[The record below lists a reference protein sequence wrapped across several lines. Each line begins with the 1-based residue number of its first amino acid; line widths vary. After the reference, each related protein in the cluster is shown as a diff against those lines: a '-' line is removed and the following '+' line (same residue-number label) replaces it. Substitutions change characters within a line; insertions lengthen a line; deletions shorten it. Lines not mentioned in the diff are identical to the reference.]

1 MSLVV
6 RIQRLM
12 KRRLVKSSWMAVLIA
27 SLLAPFLPIAGPSK
41 AQAASLES
49 QSLGFKLTEWVLDE
63 SRGYIYAV
71 SEEGNKLL
79 FIRMSDLQVET
90 SIDIGS
96 KPSDIDLFNGKLY
109 VPLSGATQI
118 KIVDIASKTVERTLA
133 TTDRP
138 YLTAV
143 TDNKVFYV
151 GGNYR
156 NSVFEYNLST
166 NGIREVKTAASSEP
180 DIIID
185 QSGQKLFVGARGSSG
200 SNLYAY
206 SVSDHRLLSQ
216 TTYDEGYGFSYP
228 NRKLLLDDAGIY
240 FAGYLLDP
248 ANLAVI
254 QGNYRARAYF
264 SNGKYVL
271 TGSDYTPGAVM
282 DRKTFTEVTKL
293 PYASSLM
300 AMDSSNQIYM
310 FKSGTTTIEKLQLP
324 LTPAALTAS
333 KVTGGVRFN
342 YGLSD
347 WTVSE
352 NGEYIYAIFKDANR
366 LVTLRSSDLSVVGD
380 MFIGSDPVDISGYE
394 GKLYVALSGSTKIG
408 VVDTVYGTSVPS
420 SVYQITVDTNPFQIE
435 AGNKLYYA
443 YNDQWEEVRV
453 YDAVYG
459 GSGQK
464 LKPDNQT
471 LSVYVPKLKLDQ
483 TNNMLYVG
491 GANSLTQIRTTDNK
505 IISKRDRGAYS
516 SQILKDGPFLYF
528 GKERLD
534 ANVISYVYGEYGA
547 PVVYANGPYVFTQSA
562 VYNRDTFNKQF
573 DLSYTIDQALILKN
587 GNVLTYDP
595 STSTVYRYNSMSELQ
610 QDTPA
615 NRPPMHL
622 PVGVSFY
629 DTDDNLGTIGGSLR
643 WSAPSSEEFI
653 TEYTVYFLDANK
665 QKIGAS
671 IYTLPKTAGYS
682 YSVDIPK
689 GTKLPQG
696 AKYFGVYAKNSVGE
710 GATPGVADIWDNTGT
725 AFYASPLEPRL
736 VDTDPQRGALAL
748 KLSWYVYESSDK
760 FGYDLF
766 FADSN
771 KKPMGDRFGKVA
783 YEDGVASDTSNVQRK
798 FSFDIKGSV
807 PDQAAYVAI
816 KAVNSK
822 GQSAMNFT
830 YLRIYDN
837 ILSEQVPLDS
847 GVEGRPSS
855 IPAAVSFFDENQ
867 AKGKLS
873 GILSWHEF
881 SAANDVTD
889 YIAYFLDGEGKKLKP
904 IMQTKRS
911 DSRERYE
918 VSLPEIAI
926 PSGAKRIAVYSKN
939 EKGESEA
946 GASIPIWDRPYATPS
961 QTMFIDTNPSRGK
974 IEGKVTW
981 QPSADESDISG
992 YHLFFGNR
1000 MFQWDVQPFATVTK
1014 GEDQYTVNVAP
1025 ELIKADT
1032 AYVMVVPVNEKGE
1045 PAPNKEIVHISDNV
1059 SSEKIDWLKLVDSVS
1074 PIQPSPFLD
1083 IDGEAGQ
1090 IGGTLSFFVKNDDPE
1105 MIYQTFFANQ
1115 TGEKLQLLSEIKGR
1129 VGSFGG
1135 MGSEFQISIPPHT
1148 KLPPGATQIGIV
1160 TRGRGIE
1167 AKPVFIP
1174 VQDRIRTA
1182 PLREDQIIVTNNK
1195 DGNDSIQVN
1204 GLQEGDNIRIYRTPT
1219 VPYSMASAVVEK
1231 DKQSVAFNVNQLG
1244 AGSGSIYVSIQR
1256 GDTVESLRTAKSYNA
1271 ENNNSQTPVNSGGGF
1286 VGGGGGGAPSSP
1298 SNDKVS
1304 KTTIDDKKAAEL
1316 LKGLN
1321 KESTQLVVEIPGKA
1335 DAVQAEFTRDSFKA
1349 LAGGLGNAKLVIKSE
1364 GASLELP
1371 KSVIEQLVAELSA
1384 ANEKGSVIVSF
1395 TKADQALEKAVV
1407 DVLAQTGASVV
1418 SKLVDFKI
1426 EVITAEGKIKE
1437 INALPTYAARTLE
1450 IGDVSAEMSASQLA
1464 GLVIDK
1470 NSGQY
1475 YPIPAIFTNR
1485 DGKWQG
1491 TLYRKGNSL
1500 YTIVR
1505 QSKTFNDIA
1514 PEHYAKG
1521 AIETL
1526 ASKFIVSGYPDGSFA
1541 SVRPVTRAELASMLT
1556 KALGLIPDQASQAQ
1570 FSDVKASDWY
1580 SIPIASAA
1588 ASGLIAGYEDGT
1600 FRPDTPVTR
1609 QELVVMLQRAVIYAG
1624 LADSS
1629 SGVNNA
1635 KSAQSYR
1642 DQDQIAEWAKDA
1654 VFLSNQLG
1662 IVQGFEDSSFR
1673 PQAQADR
1680 GQVSI
1685 MLYRMM
1691 KAVNFIN

>member
-27 SLLAPFLPIAGPSK
+27 SLLASFLPVAAPSK

-49 QSLGFKLTEWVLDE
+49 QSLGFNLTEWVFDE

-71 SEEGNKLL
+71 SQEGNKLL
-79 FIRMSDLQVET
+79 FIRMSDLQIET

-151 GGNYR
+151 GGDYR
-156 NSVFEYNLST
+156 SSVFEYDLST
-166 NGIREVKTAASSEP
+166 NGIRKVETASSSEP

-185 QSGQKLFVGARGSSG
+185 QSGQKLFVGERGSSG

-216 TTYDEGYGFSYP
+216 TTYNEGRGFTYP
-228 NRKLLLDDAGIY
+228 DRKLVLDDAGIY
-240 FAGYLLDP
+240 FAGRLLDP
-248 ANLAVI
+248 TNLAVI
-254 QGNYRARAYF
+254 QGNYRARVYF

-282 DRKTFTEVTKL
+282 DRKTFTEVAKL

-324 LTPAALTAS
+324 LMSAALTAS

-352 NGEYIYAIFKDANR
+352 NEEYIYGIFKDANR
-366 LVTLRSSDLSVVGD
+366 LVTLRSSDLSVVSD
-380 MFIGSDPVDISGYE
+380 MFIGSDPTDISDYE

-443 YNDQWEEVRV
+443 NIDQWQEVRV

-464 LKPDNQT
+464 LKPDSQT
-471 LSVYVPKLKLDQ
+471 LSVHAPKLKLDQ
-483 TNNMLYVG
+483 KNNMLYVG
-491 GANSLTQIRTTDNK
+491 GDYDLTQIRTTDNK
-505 IISKRDRGAYS
+505 IVSKRDRGAYKS
-516 SQILKDGPFLYF
+516 RLLKDGPFLYF

-595 STSTVYRYNSMSELQ
+595 STSTVYRYTSMSELQ

-615 NRPPMHL
+615 NRPPMQL

-629 DTDDNLGTIGGSLR
+629 DTDDTQGTIGGSLR
-643 WSAPSSEEFI
+643 WLAPSSEEFI
-653 TEYTVYFLDANK
+653 TGYAVYFLDANK

-671 IYTLPKTAGYS
+671 IYTLPKASGYS
-682 YSVDIPK
+682 YSIDIPK

-710 GATPGVADIWDNTGT
+710 GASPGVADIWDNTGT
-725 AFYASPLEPRL
+725 AFFASPLEPRL

-760 FGYDLF
+760 FGYDLY
-766 FADSN
+766 FADIN
-771 KKPMGDRFGKVA
+771 KKPLGDRFGKVA
-783 YEDGVASDTSNVQRK
+783 YEDGVASGTSNVQRK
-798 FSFDIKGSV
+798 FSFDIKDPV

-830 YLRIYDN
+830 YLKIYDN
-837 ILSEQVPLDS
+837 ILSEQVPVNS

-867 AKGKLS
+867 AKGKIS
-873 GILSWHEF
+873 GILAWHEF

-904 IMQTKRS
+904 IIQTKRS

-918 VSLPEIAI
+918 VSLPEIAV

-946 GASIPIWDRPYATPS
+946 GASIPIWDWPYATPS

-992 YHLFFGNR
+992 YHLFFGTR
-1000 MFQWDVQPFATVTK
+1000 TFQWDVQPFAKVTK
-1014 GEDQYTVNVAP
+1014 GEDQYTVNAAP
-1025 ELIKADT
+1025 EQIKADT

-1045 PAPNKEIVHISDNV
+1045 PAPYKEIAHISDNV
-1059 SSEKIDWLKLVDSVS
+1059 SSEKIDWLQPVDSVS

-1090 IGGTLSFFVKNDDPE
+1090 IEGTLSFFAKYDDPE
-1105 MIYQTFFANQ
+1105 MTYQTFFANQ

-1135 MGSEFQISIPPHT
+1135 SGSTFQISIPSHT
-1148 KLPPGATQIGIV
+1148 KLPSGATQIGIV
-1160 TRGRGIE
+1160 IRGRGIE
-1167 AKPVFIP
+1167 AKPVFLPI
-1174 VQDRIRTA
+1174 QDRIRTA
-1182 PLREDQIIVTNNK
+1182 PLREDQIFVTNNK
-1195 DGNDSIQVN
+1195 DSSDSIQVN
-1204 GLQEGDNIRIYRTPT
+1204 GLQEGDIIRIYRTPT

-1231 DKQSVAFNVNQLG
+1231 DKQSVAFNVSQLG

-1256 GDTVESLRTAKSYNA
+1256 VDTVESLRTAKSYNG
-1271 ENNNSQTPVNSGGGF
+1271 ENNNSQTPVNSGGG
-1286 VGGGGGGAPSSP
+1286 GGGGGGAPSSS

-1384 ANEKGSVIVSF
+1384 ANEKGRVIVSF
-1395 TKADQALEKAVV
+1395 TKADQALEKATI
-1407 DVLAQTGASVV
+1407 DVLSQTGASVV
-1418 SKLVDFKI
+1418 SKLVDFKV
-1426 EVITAEGKIKE
+1426 EVTTAEGTTKE
-1437 INALPTYAARTLE
+1437 INAFPSYAARTLE
-1450 IGDVSAEMSASQLA
+1450 IGDTSAEMSAGQLA
-1464 GLVIDK
+1464 GLMIDK
-1470 NSGQY
+1470 SSGQY
-1475 YPIPAIFTNR
+1475 YPVPAIFANR

-1505 QSKTFNDIA
+1505 HSKTFNDIA
-1514 PEHYAKG
+1514 SEHYAKG

-1526 ASKFIVSGYPDGSFA
+1526 ASKLIVSGYPDGSFA
-1541 SVRPVTRAELASMLT
+1541 YARPVTRAELASMLT
-1556 KALGLIPDQASQAQ
+1556 KALGLITDQASQAG

-1580 SIPIASAA
+1580 STPVASAA
-1588 ASGLIAGYEDGT
+1588 ASGLITGYEDGT

-1635 KSAQSYR
+1635 NSAQSYR

-1654 VFLSNQLG
+1654 VFLNNRLG

-1680 GQVSI
+1680 GQVSV

>member
-27 SLLAPFLPIAGPSK
+27 SLLAPFLPVAGPFK

-49 QSLGFKLTEWVLDE
+49 QSLGFNLTEWVLDE

-71 SEEGNKLL
+71 SQEGNKLL

-96 KPSDIDLFNGKLY
+96 KPSDIDLFNNKLY

-143 TDNKVFYV
+143 TDNRVFYV
-151 GGNYR
+151 GGDYR
-156 NSVFEYNLST
+156 NSVFEYDLST
-166 NGIREVKTAASSEP
+166 NGIRKVETAASSEP

-185 QSGQKLFVGARGSSG
+185 QSGQKLFVGERGSSG
-200 SNLYAY
+200 SGLYAY

-228 NRKLLLDDAGIY
+228 NRKLVLDDAGIY

-254 QGNYRARAYF
+254 QGNYRARVYF

-271 TGSDYTPGAVM
+271 TGTDYTPGAVM
-282 DRKTFTEVTKL
+282 DRRTFTEVAKL

-310 FKSGTTTIEKLQLP
+310 FKSGTTTVEKLQLP
-324 LTPAALTAS
+324 LTSAALTAS

-380 MFIGSDPVDISGYE
+380 MFIGSDPADISGYE

-408 VVDTVYGTSVPS
+408 VADTVYGTSVPS
-420 SVYQITVDTNPFQIE
+420 SVYQITVDTNPFQVE
-435 AGNKLYYA
+435 GGNKLYYA
-443 YNDQWEEVRV
+443 NIDQWEEVRV

-471 LSVYVPKLKLDQ
+471 LSVYIPKLKLDQ

-491 GANSLTQIRTTDNK
+491 GAFDLTQIRTNDNK

-516 SQILKDGPFLYF
+516 RLLKDGPFLYF

-622 PVGVSFY
+622 PGGVSFY
-629 DTDDNLGTIGGSLR
+629 DTDDAQGTIGGSLR
-643 WSAPSSEEFI
+643 WYAPSTEEFI
-653 TEYTVYFLDANK
+653 TEYTVYFLDADK
-665 QKIGAS
+665 RKIGAS
-671 IYTLPKTAGYS
+671 IYTLPKTFGYS

-696 AKYFGVYAKNSVGE
+696 AKYLGVYAKNSVGE
-710 GATPGVADIWDNTGT
+710 GVAPGVADIWDNTGT

-748 KLSWYVYESSDK
+748 KLNWFAYETSDK
-760 FGYDLF
+760 FGYDLY
-766 FADSN
+766 FADIN
-771 KKPMGDRFGKVA
+771 KQPLGDRFGKVA
-783 YEDGVASDTSNVQRK
+783 YEAGAVSDTSNVQRK
-798 FSFDIKGSV
+798 FSFDIKDPV

-822 GQSAMNFT
+822 GQSATNFT
-830 YLRIYDN
+830 FLKIYDN
-837 ILSEQVPLDS
+837 ILSEQVPVNS

-873 GILSWHEF
+873 GILAWHEF
-881 SAANDVTD
+881 MAANDVTD

-904 IMQTKRS
+904 IIQMKRS
-911 DSRERYE
+911 DARERYE

-926 PSGAKRIAVYSKN
+926 PSGAKQIAVYSKN
-939 EKGESEA
+939 AEGESEA
-946 GASIPIWDRPYATPS
+946 GATTSIWDWPYATPS
-961 QTMFIDTNPSRGK
+961 QTMFIDTNPNRGK

-1000 MFQWDVQPFATVTK
+1000 MFQWDVQPFAKATK
-1014 GEDQYTVNVAP
+1014 GEDQYTVNVSP
-1025 ELIKADT
+1025 EQIKADT

-1045 PAPNKEIVHISDNV
+1045 PAPYKEIAHISDNV
-1059 SSEKIDWLKLVDSVS
+1059 SSEKIDWLQLVDSVS
-1074 PIQPSPFLD
+1074 PIQPSSFLD
-1083 IDGEAGQ
+1083 NDGEAGE
-1090 IGGTLSFFVKNDDPE
+1090 IGGTLNFFAKYDNPE
-1105 MIYQTFFANQ
+1105 MTYQTFFANQ
-1115 TGEKLQLLSEIKGR
+1115 KGEKLQLLSEIKGR

-1135 MGSEFQISIPPHT
+1135 SGSTFQISIPPHT
-1148 KLPPGATQIGIV
+1148 KLPSGATQIGIV
-1160 TRGRGIE
+1160 IRGRGVE
-1167 AKPVFIP
+1167 AKPVFLPI
-1174 VQDRIRTA
+1174 QDRIRTA
-1182 PLREDQIIVTNNK
+1182 PLREDQIVVTNNK
-1195 DGNDSIQVN
+1195 DSSDSIQVN
-1204 GLQEGDNIRIYRTPT
+1204 GLQEGDIIRIYHTPT
-1219 VPYSMASAVVEK
+1219 VPYSMASAAVEK
-1231 DKQSVAFNVNQLG
+1231 DKQSVSFNVNQLG

-1256 GDTVESLRTAKSYNA
+1256 VDTVESLRTAKSYNGK
-1271 ENNNSQTPVNSGGGF
+1271 NNNSQTPVNSGGGG
-1286 VGGGGGGAPSSP
+1286 GGGGGGAPSSS

-1321 KESTQLVVEIPGKA
+1321 KESAQLVVEIPGKA

-1349 LAGGLGNAKLVIKSE
+1349 LAGGLGNAILVIKME

-1371 KSVIEQLVAELSA
+1371 KSLVEQLVAELSA
-1384 ANEKGSVIVSF
+1384 TNEKGRVIVSF
-1395 TKADQALEKAVV
+1395 TKADQALEKAAI
-1407 DVLAQTGASVV
+1407 DVLSQTGASVV
-1418 SKLVDFKI
+1418 SKLVDFKV
-1426 EVITAEGKIKE
+1426 EVTTAEGTSKE
-1437 INALPTYAARTLE
+1437 INAFPSYAARTLE
-1450 IGDVSAEMSASQLA
+1450 IGDTSAEMSAGQLA
-1464 GLVIDK
+1464 GLMIDK
-1470 NSGQY
+1470 TSGQY
-1475 YPIPAIFTNR
+1475 YPVPAIFANR

-1500 YTIVR
+1500 YTIVKH
-1505 QSKTFNDIA
+1505 SKMFDDVA
-1514 PEHYAKG
+1514 SEHYAKG

-1526 ASKFIVSGYPDGSFA
+1526 ASKLIVSGYPDGSFA
-1541 SVRPVTRAELASMLT
+1541 SIRPVTRAELASMLT
-1556 KALGLIPDQASQAQ
+1556 KALGLVPDLAGQAG
-1570 FSDVKASDWY
+1570 FSDVTASDWF
-1580 SIPIASAA
+1580 SAPVASAA
-1588 ASGLIAGYEDGT
+1588 ASGLITGYEDGT
-1600 FRPDTPVTR
+1600 FRPDRPVTR
-1609 QELVVMLQRAVIYAG
+1609 QELVVMLQRAMIYAG

-1629 SGVNNA
+1629 SDVNNA
-1635 KSAQSYR
+1635 KSEQSYR

-1654 VFLSNQLG
+1654 VFLSNRLG

-1680 GQVSI
+1680 GQVSV